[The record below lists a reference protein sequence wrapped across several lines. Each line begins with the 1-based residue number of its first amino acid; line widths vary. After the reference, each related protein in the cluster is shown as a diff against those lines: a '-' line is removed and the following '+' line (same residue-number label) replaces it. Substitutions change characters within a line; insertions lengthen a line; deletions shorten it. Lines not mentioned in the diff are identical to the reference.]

1 MSKRMVTQLVLI
13 GCALVFAFGF
23 AQRHPQSVSAQA
35 ATQRDT
41 HATFPV
47 ARPRPQNVSAPA
59 ATSTLTG
66 TIAYVL
72 GDDTT
77 GDQIWFVEP
86 DGSNN
91 RKIFSTGVPDPYE
104 VNFMTSLAWRP
115 DAGELIFT
123 SNHEEYCS
131 WYNYDVYAILPD
143 GSGYRRVTNGPA
155 CAALAGYP
163 QGSVTL
169 DTSGVPNGY
178 QVYVQGAPTLKT
190 VLGSTLTFD
199 HVADLGNGLQPVAIV
214 HGLYRSMSLAV
225 DVKAGQSV
233 TGEAYP
239 YSGYSDQ
246 LGAYNP
252 VWRRDGSRVGYA
264 FGCAE
269 LLGVADHAPAGD
281 YGQPL
286 FDATGVNTCVMDWG
300 PTAGTANNIVYL
312 NDVGD
317 PTDPH
322 PAGIY
327 QTTENGGVGT
337 QVVSMNSLSKVFR
350 IQYLPDA
357 SGFIF
362 TYVNSSTSSDV
373 YRYDFQSDTLT
384 QLTNFSGQ
392 YARDFSISPDGQYI
406 VFELADDGLMC
417 LFGCAS
423 KLWIMGID
431 GSNLQR
437 LPATDGSALE
447 GAHPTW
453 IQRAIKLPTKV
464 FLPLVKK

>member
-1 MSKRMVTQLVLI
+1 MSKRIVIQLALI
-13 GCALVFAFGF
+13 GGAVIFSLGV
-23 AQRHPQSVSAQA
+23 AQQPPQNVSAQA
-35 ATQRDT
+35 ATQRNT
-41 HATFPV
+41 YATFQV
-47 ARPRPQNVSAPA
+47 GKQHPQNVSAQA
-59 ATSTLTG
+59 ATGTVTG
-66 TIAYVL
+66 TIAYVV

-77 GDQIWFVEP
+77 GDQIWFIEP

-91 RKIFSTGVPDPYE
+91 RKIYSTGVSDPYG
-104 VNFMTSLAWRP
+104 VDFMTSLAWRP
-115 DAGELIFT
+115 DGGELIFT

-155 CAALAGYP
+155 CAGLAAYP

-169 DTSGVPNGY
+169 DTSNVPNGY
-178 QVYVQGAPTLKT
+178 QVYVQGAPELKT
-190 VLGSTLTFD
+190 ILGSTLTFD
-199 HVADLGNGLQPVAIV
+199 HVADFGNVLQPIAVV
-214 HGLYRSMSLAV
+214 HGLYRSMSVAV

-239 YSGYSDQ
+239 YSGYNDQ

-264 FGCAE
+264 FGCAD
-269 LLGVADHAPAGD
+269 LRGVADHAPAGD
-281 YGQPL
+281 SGQPL
-286 FDATGVNTCVMDWG
+286 FDATDVTPCVMDWG
-300 PTAGTANNIVYL
+300 PTAGTANNILYFSGTG
-312 NDVGD
+312 N
-317 PTDPH
+317 
-322 PAGIY
+322 AGIY
-327 QTTENGGVGT
+327 LTTENGGAGT
-337 QVVSMNSLSKVFR
+337 RVVEMQELSWVFR

-362 TYVNSSTSSDV
+362 TFVNSSTSSDV

-384 QLTNFSGQ
+384 QLTNFSGE

-406 VFELADDGLMC
+406 VFERAPEDLMC
-417 LFGCAS
+417 VFGCAS
-423 KLWIMGID
+423 KLWMMGID
-431 GSNLQR
+431 GSNLHP
-437 LPATDGSALE
+437 LLATDGSAIE

-453 IQRAIKLPTKV
+453 SRGAIKMPTKM